1 MSYIVDFFKSI
12 GDIISHIVD
21 FIKSFVESLI
31 QFITMI
37 PEYAGMIGD
46 LISELPPVLV
56 GFASATLAA
65 ALIFVIIGRRG
76 K

>member
-1 MSYIVDFFKSI
+1 MSFITDFLKTC
-12 GDIISHIVD
+12 GDIISTVVD

-31 QFITMI
+31 AFLAMI

-46 LISELPPVLV
+46 LISDLPPVLV

>member
-1 MSYIVDFFKSI
+1 MNYIVNFLKSV

-21 FIKSFVESLI
+21 FVKSFIESLV

-37 PEYAGMIGD
+37 PSYAGMIGD
-46 LISELPPVLV
+46 LISELPPVLI

>member
-1 MSYIVDFFKSI
+1 MSYITDFLKTC
-12 GDIISHIVD
+12 GDIISTVVD

-31 QFITMI
+31 SFIAMI

-46 LISELPPVLV
+46 LISDLPPVLV

-65 ALIFVIIGRRG
+65 TLIFVIIGRRG

>member
-1 MSYIVDFFKSI
+1 MSYITEFFKTC
-12 GDIISHIVD
+12 GDIISSIVD

-31 QFITMI
+31 QFLGMI
-37 PEYAGMIGD
+37 PQYAGMIGD
-46 LISELPPVLV
+46 LISDLPPVLV

>member
-1 MSYIVDFFKSI
+1 MSYIVDFFKTC
-12 GDIISHIVD
+12 GDIISTVID
-21 FIKSFVESLI
+21 FIKSFVESLVS
-31 QFITMI
+31 FIGMI
-37 PEYAGMIGD
+37 PEYVGMISD
-46 LISELPPVLV
+46 LISDLPPVLV